1 MRIHLDAREIREL
14 LRKDLI
20 VRWRQ
25 KILTL
30 ILLGWPMMIFML
42 LYLIRLKYG
51 SEHVPACQYPTRLL
65 PTKNQVVP
73 AAFSYICSLEN
84 KCKPSEPYEEYS
96 RWKEA
101 P

>member
-1 MRIHLDAREIREL
+1 MHLSGREVREL
-14 LRKDLI
+14 LRKDLL

-25 KILTL
+25 KGLSL
-30 ILLGWPMMIFML
+30 ILLAWPVMVFML

-51 SEHVPACQYPTRLL
+51 SEEVAACQYPTRLL

-73 AAFSYICSLEN
+73 AAFSYICSIEN
-84 KCKPSEPYEEYS
+84 RCQPAHPYEEYS
-96 RWKEA
+96 HWKEA